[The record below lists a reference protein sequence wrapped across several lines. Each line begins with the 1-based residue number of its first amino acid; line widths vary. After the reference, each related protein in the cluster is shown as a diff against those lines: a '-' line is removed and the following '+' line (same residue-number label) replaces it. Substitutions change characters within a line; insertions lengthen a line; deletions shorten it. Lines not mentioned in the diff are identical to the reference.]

1 MGALPPVAGKIDAS
15 LDPVT
20 MRVRG
25 WLALAAGL
33 LLAGAAVTLYFLPQ
47 IARSVAVGRIH
58 ALTGRTVSIAAVE
71 LSLLTGRFTVHG
83 FRLGERDGSAT
94 FAEFERLDG
103 RLHLPALLVGHLRLR
118 ELALTDS
125 TVRVV
130 RLPGGEFNLSD
141 LVQGSDTPGRP
152 LDVTVDRFAL
162 TGGRVTLED
171 QALPE
176 SRTWTSEQINIEAHD
191 VSTRGAEGRAIARSV
206 TAGAPV
212 AMEVTKLRLYP
223 VHLQA
228 TVTMEGVDLTPLRVY
243 FPPEAPIALTR
254 GRASTT
260 VSVMLDAR
268 DGLRADATG
277 RFEDL
282 SLEERGGRDPLA
294 LVPTL
299 TVEVTGFGF
308 REGELQLSRLAVD
321 GRMSVRDPSATQGT
335 RYPVT
340 SLRARVSDLTWPA
353 TTPGLIDVRTSIP
366 GGGTLALAGTVRPP
380 PDASQLQLKLA
391 SVNLAPWTQ
400 LVPLAARITGLG
412 EADLRVNE
420 PLAAGIPTRVQGWV
434 AINRL
439 RVADADQELLGAQRI
454 EARGMEVHWP
464 SRVVVDR
471 VFVNGPRATIE
482 RDRDGR
488 FPLTKVSAGA
498 ASGGAVSHPAATPP
512 IGVEVGAVVVRN
524 GHVTWHDQA
533 VSPPARLSV
542 SNIEGSISDAGWP
555 LRGPLGVRT
564 ALRPPG
570 GGQLQVTGQIGV
582 DPVTADLRVV
592 ARNAELAPYQPY
604 LPTTAR
610 LGGAADL
617 DVAVAVPS
625 LAERRATVRGRAGLS
640 RVDVRDGE
648 RTVARIERAAA
659 SDVALDWP
667 ERLDI
672 SRLALTRPWLLI
684 ERDNQGGLALR
695 TLLTPS
701 GRPAGAPANGTNGSA
716 AEDAGGS
723 LAVTVGRLSV
733 DDGGIRIVDRAVT
746 PAFAVDLQPATLRVD
761 GLSTQSA
768 APARVQLTGR
778 VGAGAELALRGSLRV
793 FGGPLHVDVDGEL
806 REFAMPRTNP
816 YLLSQVG
823 WQTREGRLTTKL
835 RCRIDGDTLSA
846 RTDVRLS
853 RLQLAR
859 ASNHDEAQARIGL
872 PLGLIT
878 TLMKN
883 RDGDITLSFPV
894 GGRLSDP
901 QFDFREAIW
910 SAIRSVAVNAITLP
924 VSWIGRVH
932 FSQDSK
938 IESIEVD
945 PIPFEPGTAVL
956 TPDGAARLAGVVAFL
971 DQLPAV
977 KMALNPGVSAQ
988 DLEALRRK
996 ALDAAVNRLAR
1007 EERLSPERAAA
1018 RLFTKQ
1024 FGRPAPDPEA
1034 TLAALLQRIPA
1045 PTDEL
1050 RELTA
1055 QRLETV
1061 RAAASKAGIDPE
1073 RLAETGAVQRDAAEG
1088 QVALAVLEPETQRSS
1103 KLHELFR
1110 KLGVPLKASEADK

>member
-1 MGALPPVAGKIDAS
+1 
-15 LDPVT
+15 
-20 MRVRG
+20 MRARS
-25 WLALAAGL
+25 WLALAVGL
-33 LLAGAAVTLYFLPQ
+33 LLAGAAVTIYFLPQ
-47 IARSVAVGRIH
+47 ILRSVAVARIH
-58 ALTGRTVSIAAVE
+58 ALTGRPVSIAAVE
-71 LSLLTGRFTVHG
+71 LGLLTGRFTVHG
-83 FRLGERDGSAT
+83 FRLGERDGAT
-94 FAEFERLDG
+94 AFAEFERLDG
-103 RLHLPALLVGHLRLR
+103 RLHVPALLVGHLRLR

-141 LVQGSDTPGRP
+141 LVQSSEPQGRA

-162 TGGRVTLED
+162 AGGRVTLED

-176 SRTWTSEQINIEAHD
+176 SRTWTSEQITIEAHN
-191 VSTRGAEGRAIARSV
+191 VSTRDAEGRAVARSV

-212 AMEVTKLRLYP
+212 AIEVTKLRLHP

-243 FPPEAPIALTR
+243 LPPETPIALTR
-254 GRASTT
+254 GHASTT
-260 VSVMLDAR
+260 VSVTLDAR

-299 TVEVTGFGF
+299 TVEISGFGF

-340 SLRARVSDLTWPA
+340 SLQARVSDLTWPA
-353 TTPGLIDVRTSIP
+353 TTPGHIDVRTSIP
-366 GGGTLALAGTVRPP
+366 GGGTLALAGTVRRP
-380 PDASQLQLKLA
+380 PDPSQLQLRLA

-412 EADLRVNE
+412 DADLRVNE

-434 AINRL
+434 AVNRL

-471 VFVNGPRATIE
+471 VLINGPRATIE
-482 RDRDGR
+482 RDRDGS
-488 FPLTKVSAGA
+488 FPLTKLATGA
-498 ASGGAVSHPAATPP
+498 ASGGAASRPASTPP
-512 IGVEVGAVVVRN
+512 IGVDVGAVIVRN

-533 VSPPARLSV
+533 VSPPARFSV
-542 SNIEGSISDAGWP
+542 STIEASISDAGWP
-555 LRGPLGVRT
+555 LHGPLGVRT

-570 GGQLQVTGQIGV
+570 GGHLHVVGQVGV
-582 DPVTADLRVV
+582 DPVTADLRIV
-592 ARNAELAPYQPY
+592 AREVALAPYQSY

-617 DVAVAVPS
+617 DVAAVVPS
-625 LAERRATVRGRAGLS
+625 LAERRVTVRGRAGLS
-640 RVDVRDGE
+640 RVDVRDGA

-667 ERLDI
+667 ERLVI
-672 SRLALTRPWLLI
+672 SRLALTRPWLLV
-684 ERDNQGGLALR
+684 ERDSQGGLALR
-695 TLLTPS
+695 SLLTPP
-701 GRPAGAPANGTNGSA
+701 GRPTGAAVANGTKARSTADEASGA
-716 AEDAGGS
+716 

-733 DDGGIRIVDRAVT
+733 DDGGIRIVDRGVT

-768 APARVQLTGR
+768 APARVELTGW
-778 VGAGAELALRGSLRV
+778 VGAGAELALRGSLRA
-793 FGGPLHVDVDGEL
+793 FGGPLHVDMHGEL
-806 REFAMPRTNP
+806 REFAVPRTNP
-816 YLLSQVG
+816 YLASQVG

-835 RCRIDGDTLSA
+835 HCRIDGDALSA
-846 RTDVRLS
+846 RTDLRLS
-853 RLQLAR
+853 RLQLVR
-859 ASNHDEAQARIGL
+859 AGNHDEAQARIGL

-878 TLMKN
+878 TLMKDRQGN
-883 RDGDITLSFPV
+883 ITLSFPV
-894 GGRLSDP
+894 DGRLSDP
-901 QFDFREAIW
+901 QFNFGEAIW
-910 SAIRSVAVNAITLP
+910 SAIRTVAVNTITLP

-932 FSQDSK
+932 FSPDSK

-945 PIPFEPGTAVL
+945 PVPFEPGSANL
-956 TPDGAARLAGVVAFL
+956 TPEGEARLAGVVRFL

-977 KMALNPGVSAQ
+977 KMALTPAVSAP
-988 DLEALRRK
+988 DIEALRHK
-996 ALDAAVNRLAR
+996 ALDATINRFAR
-1007 EERLSPERAAA
+1007 EERLSPEQATS
-1018 RLFTKQ
+1018 RLFAKQ
-1024 FGRPAPDPEA
+1024 FGRPAPDQLEA
-1034 TLAALLQRIPA
+1034 TFTALLQRMPA
-1045 PTDEL
+1045 PTDEI

-1055 QRLETV
+1055 QRLATV
-1061 RAAASKAGIDPE
+1061 RAAARTAGIDAE
-1073 RLAETGAVQRDAAEG
+1073 RLAETRAVQQAASEG
-1088 QVALAVLEPETQRSS
+1088 QIALAVLEPETQRSS
-1103 KLHELFR
+1103 RVREAFR
-1110 KLGVPLKASEADK
+1110 KLGVPLKVLEADK